1 MENKAAFGLTYNMD
15 ENTVT
20 NILEQPQPFLTSVAV
35 VENVEAAHE
44 NVLSSNRAA
53 PGSLLEEAYDIIPFQ
68 DE

>member
-1 MENKAAFGLTYNMD
+1 MD

-44 NVLSSNRAA
+44 NILSSNRAA
-53 PGSLLEEAYDIIPFQ
+53 PASLLDEVYDVTPL
-68 DE
+68 ENE